1 MTEKNEFSYGSQYIP
16 SGESK
21 SRIIRWGFNGINL
34 TDDIDTGQISD
45 SSGIMIDSGEIKA
58 ILKQK
63 LLCNYDEPISIHGF
77 GDILLVIYRDWD
89 IIKVDYI
96 KPGGVK
102 YTGVIGSAKGNS
114 DDFVERYAV
123 QFNVASD
130 TENIAASSYVRKILI
145 YPDCVSMDFN
155 IKSDFETASLG
166 GAYPPIKYATVY
178 CSRLF
183 GVNNDLVYASSFNDY
198 ADFDL
203 DTADESSS
211 ANAWVSMSQ
220 SNVKADSRFTAIA
233 TYNNHV
239 VLLKKDFLQLVY
251 NNKNPF
257 RIVDV
262 GSYGCDNPYSVTECG
277 GILYFASED
286 AVYAFGGGTPKKI
299 SSPLGE
305 INFGGAALGSFKDRL
320 YVQCGD
326 GLFSYKDGVWSKL
339 DSDNEIDQFA
349 NTSWGLI
356 ARLNNGNIVLI
367 DYDESAYE
375 NAGGDVS
382 GELGDKEYV
391 SDWWFETDFMAAGQ
405 IDIRRVKKISMLCDI
420 APAALVKAYI
430 MRPEDVFSSVTPIA
444 LNSTSGGRHLMR
456 RMIRMTSCYMHKVR
470 IAGSGDVKLLALELI
485 VSWGGDLYK
494 NE

>member
-1 MTEKNEFSYGSQYIP
+1 MADKNEFSYGSQYIP

-21 SRIIRWGFNGINL
+21 SRIIRWAFNGINL
-34 TDDIDTGQISD
+34 TDDIDTGQLSD
-45 SSGIMIDSGEIKA
+45 SSGVMVDSGEIKA

-63 LLCNYDEPISIHGF
+63 ILQGYAEPISIHGF
-77 GDILLVIYRDWD
+77 GDILLVIYRSGGK
-89 IIKVDYI
+89 IKADYI
-96 KPGGVK
+96 KPGGIK
-102 YTGVIGSAKGNS
+102 HTGVIGNAKGNS
-114 DDFVERYAV
+114 EDFTERYAV
-123 QFNVASD
+123 QFNVASN
-130 TENIAASSYVRKILI
+130 TENIAASTYVRKILI

-155 IKSDFETASLG
+155 ITSDFATASLG
-166 GAYPPIKYATVY
+166 SAYPPIKYATVY

-183 GVNNDLVYASSFNDY
+183 GVSDDLVYASSFNDY

-257 RIVDV
+257 RIVDI
-262 GSYGCDNPYSVTECG
+262 GSYGCDNPYAVAECG

-286 AVYAFGGGTPKKI
+286 AIYAFGGGTPKKI
-299 SSPLGE
+299 SSPLGDM
-305 INFGGAALGSFKDRL
+305 NFSGSALGSYKDRL

-339 DSDNEIDQFA
+339 NENNDIKQFA
-349 NTSWGLI
+349 TTSWGLI
-356 ARLNNGNIVLI
+356 GRSASGNIVII
-367 DYDESAYE
+367 DYDEDAYE

-382 GELGDKEYV
+382 GELGDMEYT

-405 IDIRRVKKISMLCDI
+405 IDVRRIKKISMLCDI
-420 APAALVKAYI
+420 DSGASVKAYI
-430 MRPEDVFSSVTPIA
+430 MRPEDKYTSVTPIA
-444 LNSTSGGRHLMR
+444 LNSTSSGRQLMR

-470 IAGSGDVKLLALELI
+470 ISGSGNVKLLALELI
-485 VSWGGDLYK
+485 VSWGGDIYK